1 MTKRCSTAWLFATL
15 IVVSLLTACGG
26 GGDDQHA
33 VPAGAKVCE
42 LKQVFAGSLI
52 PRSDISNY
60 PALPT
65 PELLPA
71 GDDVF
76 SVSPIIAQPGFQPLP
91 EGAELVVYVQ
101 SYAYRA
107 SPETLTWECVLRGLS
122 AGDHVALRG
131 GPRGEGQVFS
141 INAVSSMTLP
151 DGRTAASSWAGL
163 RIEY

>member
-1 MTKRCSTAWLFATL
+1 MFKTVLAPFVLALCA
-15 IVVSLLTACGG
+15 LLTACGG
-26 GGDDQHA
+26 GGDDQSQDS
-33 VPAGAKVCE
+33 VPLGAKVCE
-42 LKQVFAGSLI
+42 LKQVLAGSLI
-52 PRSDISNY
+52 PRSDINNY
-60 PALPT
+60 TALPT

-76 SVSPIIAQPGFQPLP
+76 SVSPVIAQPGFQPLP
-91 EGAELVVYVQ
+91 AGAELVVYVQ

-107 SPETLTWECVLRGLS
+107 SPETLLWECVLRGLS

-141 INAVSSMTLP
+141 VGAVSRMTLP
-151 DGRTAASSWAGL
+151 DGKTAASSWAGL